1 MTGDFLRPARQRP
14 AVSRQAAACVGA
26 LHRAADALEVVL
38 STAAIEHAGP
48 PSSHT
53 RSHGVTTLYELY
65 EAPDRR
71 VYEQSRARV
80 QAFACSL
87 RSLPPR
93 DAQSVRTVGYAER
106 TEPAAAW
113 SSHKSAAARLEHN
126 GILPKLFTCPAKHS
140 HVPFN
145 VSYEA
150 QHALRRRGRAFPVWQ
165 FAPAGTVTLPHIDL
179 DVNKVPLATYFVV
192 VCGEELIIAWHR
204 SELHEDV
211 VLPWAPLLG
220 LLAF

>member
-1 MTGDFLRPARQRP
+1 M
-14 AVSRQAAACVGA
+14 
-26 LHRAADALEVVL
+26 
-38 STAAIEHAGP
+38 
-48 PSSHT
+48 
-53 RSHGVTTLYELY
+53 YELY

-126 GILPKLFTCPAKHS
+126 GILPKLFTCPAKHA

-145 VSYEA
+145 ASYEA

-179 DVNKVPLATYFVV
+179 DVNRVPLATYFVV
-192 VCGEELIIAWHR
+192 ASGEELIVAWDR
-204 SELHEDV
+204 NELHEDV
-211 VLPWAPLLG
+211 AIRGLPSLDCLHSRKLTSLTVTCAKAGDVVYMPPNTVHMVVTTVAKCH
-220 LLAF
+220 LAYHVY